1 MQVVS
6 STTRSFLGTNCSLGF
21 SKRPC
26 DNSQCPR
33 FDSLLWRVPLA
44 AYLAAPDLCVNF
56 TAFLN
61 KPLFFRA
68 PQIILCNK
76 SRTASPKQ
84 WPVSQ
89 INNISHVTVSLPKPP
104 ALWLSLGPVPG
115 VKVCWSHGSF
125 LMPWTSVSI
134 QSSRNPIPEKLKRSL
149 SPGMTSQWLT

>member
-1 MQVVS
+1 MLSCSFKMQVVS

-26 DNSQCPR
+26 DDSQCPR

-56 TAFLN
+56 TAFFN
-61 KPLFFRA
+61 KPLYFRA

-104 ALWLSLGPVPG
+104 ALTVTGPSAWCESVLIT
-115 VKVCWSHGSF
+115 W
-125 LMPWTSVSI
+125 LMPHALNISLD
-134 QSSRNPIPEKLKRSL
+134 PEQ
-149 SPGMTSQWLT
+149 P